1 MEKEDYQHLELI
13 DDYELSDYEKREL
26 YYSLSNDAMRC
37 FDDYIFD
44 SYQGNFIGIK
54 RVGEETENNVEFNV
68 TFEYDPDNDRHL
80 LKNFTI
86 VINEIDE
93 CIGGEVSH
101 SIVSSAMEFSD
112 QTLSS
117 YHTDYYLYDTEGSV
131 FMKVFLDDI
140 PERQPNSRIGKR
152 LRKLNK
158 ETESDRQIM
167 TKNKIG
173 KLLYILESVLD
184 DNEINYDL
192 EDSDD
197 DIEGYD

>member
-1 MEKEDYQHLELI
+1 MEKDYQRLELI

-44 SYQGNFIGIK
+44 SFKGNFVGIK

-68 TFEYDPDNDRHL
+68 TFEYDPDNNSHF

-86 VINEIDE
+86 AINEVDE
-93 CIGGEVSH
+93 CKGGELSY
-101 SIVSSAMEFSD
+101 SIVSSTMEFCD

-117 YHTDYYLYDTEGSV
+117 YQTDYYLYDPERSV

-184 DNEINYDL
+184 DNEINNDL

-197 DIEGYD
+197 DFEGYD